1 MRQRT
6 AAKVA
11 TIVLTAA
18 LLAVL
23 LFPFLVM
30 ISTMLRSS
38 TEIYVKPPRWIP
50 QRVVFTNFVQVWAEY
65 DLLVYFRS
73 SLIIAVGATLMNGC
87 LTTPAAYAV
96 SRLRFAGRS
105 VILFLFLVVQMF
117 SPVIVVISLFKIM
130 AGVRLLDTYL
140 SMILA
145 VTVFT
150 IAFTTWMMS
159 GYFRSIPLEIEE
171 AALIDGCSRLRTMV
185 RVMLPIAAPG
195 VVTAMIYTFIYG
207 WNEFLF
213 GLSFMQ
219 SKGKMPL
226 TIALYNFV
234 GRWSTQW
241 EMLTT
246 AAFLAIIPV
255 LALFYLIEKQLV
267 AGLTGGAV
275 KQ

>member
-50 QRVVFTNFVQVWAEY
+50 QRVVFTNFVHVWAEY

-73 SLIIAVGATLMNGC
+73 SLIIAVGATLLNGC

-145 VTVFT
+145 ITVFT
-150 IAFTTWMMS
+150 VAFTTWMMS

-267 AGLTGGAV
+267 TGLTGGAV

>member
-1 MRQRT
+1 MRRR
-6 AAKVA
+6 AAAQAV
-11 TIVLTAA
+11 TIVLAA
-18 LLAVL
+18 AFLAVL

-30 ISTMLRSS
+30 ISTMLKSS
-38 TEIYVKPPRWIP
+38 TEIFVKPPRWLP
-50 QRVVFTNFVQVWAEY
+50 QRVVFTNFVDVWSQY
-65 DLLVYFRS
+65 DLLVYFKS
-73 SLIIAVGATLMNGC
+73 SSIIAVGATLLNAG
-87 LTTPAAYAV
+87 LTVPAAYAV
-96 SRLRFAGRS
+96 SRLRFAGRG
-105 VILFLFLVVQMF
+105 VILYLFLVVQMF

-130 AGVRLLDTYL
+130 AGAGLLDTYL

-145 VTVFT
+145 VAVFT

-195 VVTAMIYTFIYG
+195 MVTAMIYTFIYG

-226 TIALYNFV
+226 TIALFNFV

-267 AGLTGGAV
+267 TGLTGGAV

>member
-1 MRQRT
+1 MTSSFRGKSI
-6 AAKVA
+6 AIAL
-11 TIVLTAA
+11 TIVL
-18 LLAVL
+18 LVIL

-30 ISTMLRSS
+30 VSTMLRSS
-38 TEIYVKPPRWIP
+38 EEIFVTPPRWIP
-50 QRVVFTNFVQVWAEY
+50 ERVVFTNFIEVWDQY
-65 DLLVYFRS
+65 DLIVYFKS
-73 SLIIAVGATLMNGC
+73 SFIIAIGATLLNAC
-87 LTTPAAYAV
+87 LTVPAAYAI
-96 SRLRFAGRS
+96 SRLRFAGRG

-130 AGVRLLDTYL
+130 AGAGLLDTYL

-145 VTVFT
+145 IAVFT
-150 IAFTTWMMS
+150 IAFTIWMMS
-159 GYFRSIPLEIEE
+159 GYFRSIPLEVEE
-171 AALIDGCSRLRTMV
+171 AAMIDGCTRVQTMV

-213 GLSFMQ
+213 GLSFIQ

-226 TIALYNFV
+226 TIALFNFV

-241 EMLTT
+241 ELLTT

-255 LALFYLIEKQLV
+255 LVLFYLIEKQLV
-267 AGLTGGAV
+267 TGLTGGAV

>member
-1 MRQRT
+1 MRRR
-6 AAKVA
+6 AAAQAV
-11 TIVLTAA
+11 TIVLAAA

-30 ISTMLRSS
+30 VSTMLKSS
-38 TEIYVKPPRWIP
+38 TEIFVKPPRWLP
-50 QRVVFTNFVQVWAEY
+50 QRVVFTNFVDVWTQY
-65 DLLVYFRS
+65 DLLVYFKS
-73 SLIIAVGATLMNGC
+73 SSIIAVGATLLNAC
-87 LTTPAAYAV
+87 LTVPAAYAV
-96 SRLRFAGRS
+96 SRLRFAGRG
-105 VILFLFLVVQMF
+105 VILYLFLVVQMF

-130 AGVRLLDTYL
+130 AGAGLLDTYL

-145 VTVFT
+145 VAVFT

-185 RVMLPIAAPG
+185 QVMLPIAAPG

-226 TIALYNFV
+226 TIALFNFV

-267 AGLTGGAV
+267 TGLTGGAV

>member
-1 MRQRT
+1 MRWRNPGKLI
-6 AAKVA
+6 AIVL
-11 TIVLTAA
+11 TIVL
-18 LLAVL
+18 LVIL

-30 ISTMLRSS
+30 LSTMLKSS
-38 TEIYVKPPRWIP
+38 TEIFVKPPRWIP
-50 QRVVFTNFVQVWAEY
+50 KRVVFTNFIEVWDQY
-65 DLLVYFRS
+65 DLIVYFKS
-73 SLIIAVGATLMNGC
+73 SLIIAVGATLLNSC
-87 LTTPAAYAV
+87 LTVPAAYAV
-96 SRLRFAGRS
+96 SRLRFAGRG

-130 AGVRLLDTYL
+130 AGAGLLDTYL

-145 VTVFT
+145 IAVFT
-150 IAFTTWMMS
+150 IAFTIWMMS

-171 AALIDGCSRLRTMV
+171 AALIDGCNRLQTMV
-185 RVMLPIAAPG
+185 RVMMPIAAPG

-213 GLSFMQ
+213 GLSFIQ

-226 TIALYNFV
+226 TIALFNFV

-255 LALFYLIEKQLV
+255 LVLFYLIEKQLV
-267 AGLTGGAV
+267 TGLTGGAV

>member
-1 MRQRT
+1 MRWRRPG
-6 AAKVA
+6 KPVA
-11 TIVLTAA
+11 IASTLV
-18 LLAVL
+18 LLAIL

-38 TEIYVKPPRWIP
+38 TEVYVTPPRWIP
-50 QRVVFTNFVQVWAEY
+50 ERVVLTNFIEVWEQY
-65 DLLVYFRS
+65 DLIVYFKS
-73 SLIIAVGATLMNGC
+73 SLIIAVGATVLNAC
-87 LTTPAAYAV
+87 LTLPAAYAV
-96 SRLRFAGRS
+96 ARLRFAGRG

-117 SPVIVVISLFKIM
+117 SPVIVVISLFKVM
-130 AGVRLLDTYL
+130 AGAGLLDTYL

-145 VTVFT
+145 IAVFT
-150 IAFTTWMMS
+150 IAFTIWMMS
-159 GYFRSIPLEIEE
+159 GYFRSIPIEIEE
-171 AALIDGCSRLRTMV
+171 AALIDGCSRVQTMV

-226 TIALYNFV
+226 TIALFNFV

-241 EMLTT
+241 ELLTT

-255 LALFYLIEKQLV
+255 LVLFYLIEKQLV
-267 AGLTGGAV
+267 TGLTGGAV

>member
-1 MRQRT
+1 MKTSHR
-6 AAKVA
+6 AKAVA
-11 TIVLTAA
+11 IALTIVL
-18 LLAVL
+18 LVVL

-30 ISTMLRSS
+30 ASTMLRSS
-38 TEIYVKPPRWIP
+38 EEIFVTPPRWIP
-50 QRVVFTNFVQVWAEY
+50 ERVVFTNFIEVWDQY
-65 DLLVYFRS
+65 DLVVYFKS
-73 SLIIAVGATLMNGC
+73 SFIIAVGATLLNAC
-87 LTTPAAYAV
+87 LTVPAAYAV
-96 SRLRFAGRS
+96 SRLRFVGRG

-130 AGVRLLDTYL
+130 AAAGLLDTYL

-145 VTVFT
+145 IAVFT
-150 IAFTTWMMS
+150 IAFTIWMMS
-159 GYFRSIPLEIEE
+159 GYFRSIPLAIEE
-171 AALIDGCSRLRTMV
+171 AALIDGCTRVQTMV
-185 RVMLPIAAPG
+185 RVMVPIAAPG

-213 GLSFMQ
+213 GLSFIQ

-226 TIALYNFV
+226 TIALFNFV

-241 EMLTT
+241 ELLTT

-255 LALFYLIEKQLV
+255 LVLFYLIEKQLV
-267 AGLTGGAV
+267 TGLTGGAV

>member
-1 MRQRT
+1 MKTSHR
-6 AAKVA
+6 AKAVA
-11 TIVLTAA
+11 IALTIVL
-18 LLAVL
+18 LVVL

-30 ISTMLRSS
+30 ASTMLRSS
-38 TEIYVKPPRWIP
+38 EEIFVTPPRWIP
-50 QRVVFTNFVQVWAEY
+50 ERVVFTNFIEVWDQY
-65 DLLVYFRS
+65 DLVVYFKS
-73 SLIIAVGATLMNGC
+73 SFIIAVGATLLNAC
-87 LTTPAAYAV
+87 LTVPAAYAV
-96 SRLRFAGRS
+96 SRLRFVGRG

-130 AGVRLLDTYL
+130 AAAGLLDTYL

-145 VTVFT
+145 IAVFT
-150 IAFTTWMMS
+150 IAFTIWMMS
-159 GYFRSIPLEIEE
+159 GYFRSIPLAIEE
-171 AALIDGCSRLRTMV
+171 AALIDGCTRVQTMV

-213 GLSFMQ
+213 GLSFIQ

-226 TIALYNFV
+226 TIALFNFV

-241 EMLTT
+241 ELLTT

-255 LALFYLIEKQLV
+255 LVLFYLIEKQLV
-267 AGLTGGAV
+267 TGLTGGAV

>member
-73 SLIIAVGATLMNGC
+73 STIIAVGATLLNGC

-267 AGLTGGAV
+267 TGLTGGAV

>member
-1 MRQRT
+1 MRSDRR
-6 AAKVA
+6 AKTIAVA
-11 TIVLTAA
+11 LTIVL
-18 LLAVL
+18 LVIL

-30 ISTMLRSS
+30 VSTMLRSS
-38 TEIYVKPPRWIP
+38 DEVYVTPPRWIP
-50 QRVVFTNFVQVWAEY
+50 ERVVFTNFIEVWDQY
-65 DLLVYFRS
+65 DLFVYFKS
-73 SLIIAVGATLMNGC
+73 SFIIAAGATLLNTC
-87 LTTPAAYAV
+87 LTVPAAYAL
-96 SRLRFAGRS
+96 SRLRFAGRG

-130 AGVRLLDTYL
+130 AGAGLLDTYL
-140 SMILA
+140 SLILA
-145 VTVFT
+145 IAVFT
-150 IAFTTWMMS
+150 IAFTIWMMS
-159 GYFRSIPLEIEE
+159 GYFRSIPPEVEE
-171 AALIDGCSRLRTMV
+171 AALIDGCTRVQTMI

-195 VVTAMIYTFIYG
+195 VVTAMIYTFIFG

-213 GLSFMQ
+213 GLSFIQ

-226 TIALYNFV
+226 TIALFNFV

-255 LALFYLIEKQLV
+255 LVLFYLIEKQLV
-267 AGLTGGAV
+267 TGLTGGAV

>member
-1 MRQRT
+1 MRQHT
-6 AAKVA
+6 ATKVA

-50 QRVVFTNFVQVWAEY
+50 QRVVFTNFVHVWAEY

-73 SLIIAVGATLMNGC
+73 SLIIAVGATLLNGC

-267 AGLTGGAV
+267 TGLTGGAV

>member
-6 AAKVA
+6 AAKLV

-73 SLIIAVGATLMNGC
+73 SLIIAVGATLLNGC

>member
-1 MRQRT
+1 MRWRNPGKLI
-6 AAKVA
+6 AIVL
-11 TIVLTAA
+11 TIVL
-18 LLAVL
+18 LVIL

-30 ISTMLRSS
+30 LSTMLKSS
-38 TEIYVKPPRWIP
+38 TEIFVAPPRWIP
-50 QRVVFTNFVQVWAEY
+50 KRVVFTNFIEVWDQY
-65 DLLVYFRS
+65 DLIVYFKS
-73 SLIIAVGATLMNGC
+73 SLIIAVGATLLNSC
-87 LTTPAAYAV
+87 LTVPAAYAV
-96 SRLRFAGRS
+96 SRLRFAGRG

-130 AGVRLLDTYL
+130 AGAGLLDTYL

-145 VTVFT
+145 IAVFT
-150 IAFTTWMMS
+150 IAFTIWMMS

-171 AALIDGCSRLRTMV
+171 AALIDGCNRLQTMV
-185 RVMLPIAAPG
+185 RVMMPIAAPG

-213 GLSFMQ
+213 GLSFIQ

-226 TIALYNFV
+226 TIALFNFV

-255 LALFYLIEKQLV
+255 LVLFYLIEKQLV
-267 AGLTGGAV
+267 TGLTGGAV